1 MNKRLFAT
9 FLVVIFM
16 LSSIV
21 AAPALAY
28 DKGNSSACY
37 GKGADGKISRKAYMF
52 LENREDLG
60 LSDDQIAKI
69 KALKLDVKKE
79 LIRQNAD
86 IDIIGIDIKSEMYA
100 DTMNTNAINKLIG
113 KKYDLKKAKAQYLV
127 TKYAQLKNILTAE
140 QKDKLKDIWKQ
151 YKKK

>member
-1 MNKRLFAT
+1 MSRNTTNHFKQGESAYKVDIVNKAGYSFKTRSDDLK
-9 FLVVIFM
+9 
-16 LSSIV
+16 S
-21 AAPALAY
+21 
-28 DKGNSSACY
+28 
-37 GKGADGKISRKAYMF
+37 
-52 LENREDLG
+52 EDLG

-79 LIRQNAD
+79 LIQQNAD
-86 IDIIGIDIKSEMYA
+86 IDIPGIDIKAEMYA
-100 DTMNTNAINKLIG
+100 DTIDVDAINKLIS

-151 YKKK
+151 CKKK